1 MSLLDGKFEVFRQQQ
16 ADGHC
21 TVFEAAAPDGTPLR
35 IEWYDLPPEQED
47 VFERYRRTVK
57 RLKRTGRTAV
67 HDVTSRPGARYV
79 AWERPSDHAPPGR
92 DPELEALLGAEGY
105 THDDALL
112 LRENG
117 ETRLF
122 GLAFDSGG
130 GSFRAPPA
138 ATPVPEER
146 RSDRARVIWDRL
158 SPAARSW
165 SLAGLLALFALALA
179 VVGFER
185 HTTDRIV
192 AIPELLGME
201 VNAAAA
207 RLASAGFG
215 VEVTPSSSDAELGTV
230 VSMEPA
236 PGTALRPG
244 RTVRLSYALP
254 AGRLPPRDVPRLVG
268 EIFPDGVVARLEG
281 AGLRLGAVARIA
293 ADVPRGAVIAQS
305 AEPGS
310 ALGQGDAVDV
320 LVSDGP
326 REERTFV
333 PDLVG
338 LDVEDARFLAG
349 VAGIPPD
356 RVEVDEVP
364 SAGRLGVVL
373 SQSLAPHRAVPQDE
387 AILRLIVGGGGA
399 AATAASVTPS
409 YVGMDR
415 QEALAAV
422 GGSDV
427 EFLEISTLSLPQG
440 VVEQDPDPG
449 SERSDRVRLT
459 LNLHP
464 VPIPV
469 PDVAAG
475 VRAPEPRE
483 VPFAWTIEPGIPEV
497 TATVWATTLEGERM
511 LVHSERVAGGERVQG
526 TWRTTYPG
534 VVTFHL
540 ELNREPYS
548 TPLRAP

>member
-1 MSLLDGKFEVFRQQQ
+1 MSLLDGKYEVFRQQQ
-16 ADGHC
+16 ANGHC
-21 TVFEAAAPDGTPLR
+21 TMFEAAAPDGTPLR
-35 IEWYDLPPEQED
+35 IEWYDLPAEQED
-47 VFERYRRTVK
+47 AFERYRRTVK

-67 HDVTSRPGARYV
+67 YDVTSRPGARYV
-79 AWERPSDHAPPGR
+79 AWERPPDQAPPAR
-92 DPELEALLGAEGY
+92 DPELEALLGSEGFGR
-105 THDDALL
+105 DDALL

-122 GLAFDSGG
+122 GLAFGTGG
-130 GSFRAPPA
+130 ASFRPAPA
-138 ATPVPEER
+138 AAPA
-146 RSDRARVIWDRL
+146 SAARPAPWDRL
-158 SPAARSW
+158 PPSARAW
-165 SLAGLLALFALALA
+165 SLAGVLTLLALLLATA
-179 VVGFER
+179 GFER

-192 AIPELLGME
+192 TIPDLLGVE

-215 VEVTPSSSDAELGTV
+215 VEATPSSSEAELGSV
-230 VSMEPA
+230 VAMDPL

-244 RTVRLSYALP
+244 RTIRLSYALP
-254 AGRLPPRDVPRLVG
+254 AGQLPPREVPRLVG
-268 EIFPDGVVARLEG
+268 EVFPDGVVARLEG

-293 ADVPRGAVIAQS
+293 ADVPRDAVIAQS

-310 ALGQGDAVDV
+310 ALGQGDAVGV

-326 REERTFV
+326 RAETTFI

-356 RVEVDEVP
+356 RVVVDEV
-364 SAGRLGVVL
+364 SSEGRRGRVL
-373 SQSLAPHRAVPQDE
+373 SQSLAPHRAVPQDD

-399 AATAASVTPS
+399 VAGAAEVTPS
-409 YVGMDR
+409 YVGMER
-415 QEALAAV
+415 EEALAAAR
-422 GGSDV
+422 GMDV
-427 EFLEISTLSLPQG
+427 DVSEISTLSLPQG
-440 VVEQDPDPG
+440 VVDQDPDPG
-449 SERSDRVRLT
+449 AEPSGRIRLT

-464 VPIPV
+464 VPVPV
-469 PDVAAG
+469 PDIVAG

-497 TATVWATTLEGERM
+497 TASVWATTLEGERM
-511 LVHSERVAGGERVQG
+511 LVHSERVAGGERVRG
-526 TWRTTYPG
+526 AWRTTYPG

-540 ELNREPYS
+540 ELNGEPYS
-548 TPLRAP
+548 TPLRVP